1 MNVSAWRLALS
12 LVNLGGLLC
21 RAAMGLLLLG
31 GSFAVQAQAA
41 WQTTYSFPGG
51 AKTGIAAT
59 GDSTLI
65 TAVATG
71 IMCTNNQGRTWQL
84 ALRAHFVEVVYATRS
99 GELLA
104 GGLGKVY
111 RSFNA
116 GASWDSVRLTTSY
129 PITTFAETP
138 QGQLLLGTGA
148 YTTTGSIG
156 SGVYFS
162 ADKGFTWQVRNTGFG
177 TGRYVNQL
185 TVDRQ
190 GRVYAA
196 VADQNTD
203 HQPGLYVSGDN
214 GQLWRYLPLCLRSPD
229 FTDPVNVLEVTALAV
244 SPQDSLQCSFSGSYA
259 TIGVMGNFT
268 KSVAE
273 AADPSIGWTV
283 RGGTSAQNW
292 WFRPPLNHLYFAA
305 NGTWYSSR
313 TGTPSFGGT
322 LVSQDRGHTWGLL
335 NAGLGVSIYGL
346 HEPQQFAELP
356 DGKLFMV
363 QNLDPLVYWA
373 TSVVTANRPQQEQAQ
388 VQLYP
393 NPATDL
399 VHIVNNTHQPLRAVT
414 LTDLGGRLV
423 RRLEPS
429 ATALAPTLDL
439 RELTAGVYVATLTL
453 ANGHVV
459 RQRVVKQ

>member
-1 MNVSAWRLALS
+1 MNAFAWRSASS
-12 LVNLGGLLC
+12 LVNLGGQLC
-21 RAAMGLLLLG
+21 RAALGLLLLG
-31 GSFAVQAQAA
+31 SSLGARAQSA
-41 WQTTYSFPGG
+41 WQTTHSFPGG
-51 AKTGIAAT
+51 PKTGIAAT

-71 IMCTNNQGRTWQL
+71 IMCTNNQGRTWRL
-84 ALRAHFVEVVYATRS
+84 VLRAHFVEAVYATRS

-138 QGQLLLGTGA
+138 QGELLLGTGA
-148 YTTTGSIG
+148 YATTGSIG

-162 ADKGFTWQVRNTGFG
+162 ADKGWTWQVRNTGFG
-177 TGRYVNQL
+177 AGRYVNQL
-185 TVDRQ
+185 TVDRH

-196 VADQNTD
+196 VADQAVD
-203 HQPGLYVSGDN
+203 HQPGLYMSVDN
-214 GQLWRYLPLCLRSPD
+214 GQQWQYLPFHLRSSD
-229 FTDPVNVLEVTALAV
+229 FSGPVRVLEVTTLTV
-244 SPQDSLQCSFSGSYA
+244 SPQDSLQCSFTGSYSS
-259 TIGVMGNFT
+259 IGVMGNFT
-268 KSVAE
+268 KNAAE
-273 AADPSIGWTV
+273 VADPSIGWSV
-283 RGGTSAQNW
+283 RGGTTAQNW
-292 WFRPPLNHLYFAA
+292 WFRLPLNTLHFAG

-313 TGTPSFGGT
+313 TGLPGFGGT
-322 LVSQDRGHTWGLL
+322 LVSQDRGRTWRLL

-363 QNLDPLVYWA
+363 QNLDPLVYWT
-373 TSVVTANRPQQEQAQ
+373 TSVVTANRPHQEQEQ
-388 VQLYP
+388 VRLFP

-399 VHIVNNTHQPLRAVT
+399 VHLTTHTPQPLRAVT

-423 RRLEPS
+423 RYFELSP
-429 ATALAPTLDL
+429 TAPAPTLDL
-439 RELTAGVYVATLTL
+439 RGLTAGVYVAAFTL
-453 ANGHVV
+453 ANGQVV